1 MRKQLRK
8 TSMYRSRHRHFSLL
22 ALVGI
27 MVPAILV
34 MGAGVSFATLLVLS
48 SHAAGVRHQHHHKPQ
63 QQQMINCTLTVP
75 ANPLTAQGLA
85 TPYQLG
91 GGCDEANKMQAAFV
105 QGAVIDPAG
114 NLSVYNPLVVNQ
126 GQQPAAAPV
135 MPTIPA
141 GSTVGIWFGFN
152 GNNLTLQDMN
162 GSLKQGNCVNGSNGS
177 IFGQFSYCN
186 APAFFQAANAAMA
199 AGKINPNPANA
210 GLGTGKDGLTCPSV
224 RDFSVV
230 DQDQS
235 DNVTTT
241 YLINGT
247 QQANASD
254 NRLLDVALDG
264 ALGCT
269 PLMAPDLANPG
280 QMTTA
285 LPLNELQ
292 AAAQQAAP
300 VALVPLG
307 DPMTL
312 MNTNPNA
319 EKTNLYR
326 MGVDQPAVGAS
337 DGGNTT
343 IYCQNLLKIAP
354 QRLVTDAP
362 LTGAANSPDPAAA
375 NSLFTFLA
383 QRFQTTFE
391 GPPGTGLQCAAAN
404 QGPVQAQKDANGVAI
419 SATITVNGQTQC
431 FDSMGNKVA
440 MTVCINNANAMNNTN
455 NNNGLNPL
463 KATPTPGVTP
473 TDTSTPI
480 VTPTDT
486 STPTVTPTNTPTP
499 GVTPTN
505 TPTPGVTPTGTP

>member
-8 TSMYRSRHRHFSLL
+8 TSIFRSRRRRFSPL
-22 ALVGI
+22 ALMGI
-27 MVPAILV
+27 LLPAILV
-34 MGAGVSFATLLVLS
+34 MVAGVSFAMPQVFS
-48 SHAAGVRHQHHHKPQ
+48 SHAAGVQHKKHHKHQNNQQQKHPQ

-91 GGCDEANKMQAAFV
+91 DGCDEANKMQAAFV

-114 NLSVYNPLVVNQ
+114 NISVYNPLVVNQ

-135 MPTIPA
+135 IPTIPA

-162 GSLKQGNCVNGSNGS
+162 GSLQQGNCVNGTNGS
-177 IFGQFSYCN
+177 IFGQYSYCN
-186 APAFFQAANAAMA
+186 APAFFQAAIAATA
-199 AGKINPNPANA
+199 AGKVNPNPANTP
-210 GLGTGKDGLTCPSV
+210 LGTGKDGLTCPSV

-241 YLINGT
+241 YMINGT

-269 PLMAPDLANPG
+269 PLMAPDLAHPG

-300 VALVPLG
+300 LALVPMG

-312 MNTNPNA
+312 VDNTPNA
-319 EKTNLYR
+319 AKTDLYR
-326 MGVDQPAVGAS
+326 MGVDQPAVGDT
-337 DGGNTT
+337 DGGNTVT
-343 IYCQNLLKIAP
+343 YCQNLLRIAP

-391 GPPGTGLQCAAAN
+391 GPLGTGLQCAAAN
-404 QGPVQAQKDANGVAI
+404 QGPVQAQKNADGVAI

-431 FDSMGNKVA
+431 FDNMGNKVA
-440 MTVCINNANAMNNTN
+440 MTVCINNG
-455 NNNGLNPL
+455 NGKNQQ
-463 KATPTPGVTP
+463 GQ
-473 TDTSTPI
+473 
-480 VTPTDT
+480 
-486 STPTVTPTNTPTP
+486 
-499 GVTPTN
+499 G
-505 TPTPGVTPTGTP
+505 

>member
-8 TSMYRSRHRHFSLL
+8 TSICRSQRRRFSLQ
-22 ALVGI
+22 ALLSI
-27 MVPAILV
+27 IVPAILV
-34 MGAGVSFATLLVLS
+34 IVAGVGFTTAQVFS
-48 SHAAGVRHQHHHKPQ
+48 SHAAGAGHQHKHKHQHVQKQHKQ

-91 GGCDEANKMQAAFV
+91 GGCDEANKTQAAFV

-114 NLSVYNPLVVNQ
+114 NIAIYNPLVVNQ
-126 GQQPAAAPV
+126 GQPPAVAPV
-135 MPTIPA
+135 VPTIPA

-152 GNNLTLQDMN
+152 GNNLTLQDTN
-162 GSLKQGNCVNGSNGS
+162 GSLMQGGCVNGTNGS

-199 AGKINPNPANA
+199 AGKVNPNPAKA
-210 GLGTGKDGLTCPSV
+210 ALGTGKDGLTCPSV
-224 RDFSVV
+224 RDFSLV

-235 DNVTTT
+235 DNVTTIYT
-241 YLINGT
+241 INGT
-247 QQANASD
+247 QQANGSD
-254 NRLLDVALDG
+254 NRLLAVFLDG

-269 PLMAPDLANPG
+269 PLMAPDLAHPG
-280 QMTTA
+280 QMTSA

-300 VALVPLG
+300 IALVPLG

-312 MNTNPNA
+312 VNNQPDA
-319 EKTNLYR
+319 AKTNLYR
-326 MGVDQPAVGAS
+326 LGVDQPPVEAS

-343 IYCQNLLKIAP
+343 TYCNNLLNIAP
-354 QRLVTDAP
+354 QRLATDAP

-391 GPPGTGLQCAAAN
+391 GPLGTGLQCAAAN

-419 SATITVNGQTQC
+419 SATINVNGQTQC
-431 FDSMGNKVA
+431 FDTMGNKVA
-440 MTVCINNANAMNNTN
+440 MTVCTNNAMVAKNAN
-455 NNNGLNPL
+455 NNNGMNPQGQGQPCPQAPATQQDQPCPQ
-463 KATPTPGVTP
+463 ATPTQQT
-473 TDTSTPI
+473 
-480 VTPTDT
+480 
-486 STPTVTPTNTPTP
+486 TVTN
-499 GVTPTN
+499 
-505 TPTPGVTPTGTP
+505 

>member
-1 MRKQLRK
+1 MRKPLGK
-8 TSMYRSRHRHFSLL
+8 ISISRSQRRRFSPL

-27 MVPAILV
+27 MVPAILAMV
-34 MGAGVSFATLLVLS
+34 AGVSFAMPQVLS
-48 SHAAGVRHQHHHKPQ
+48 SHAAGVNHKHQQMQPQQQ

-114 NLSVYNPLVVNQ
+114 NISVYNPL
-126 GQQPAAAPV
+126 
-135 MPTIPA
+135 A

-162 GSLKQGNCVNGSNGS
+162 GSLMQGNCVNGTQDS
-177 IFGQFSYCN
+177 IFGQFAYCN
-186 APAFFQAANAAMA
+186 APAFFRAANAAMA

-210 GLGTGKDGLTCPSV
+210 ALGKGQDGLTCPSV
-224 RDFSVV
+224 RDFGVV

-247 QQANASD
+247 QQVNGSD

-269 PLMAPDLANPG
+269 PLMAPDLANGG

-312 MNTNPNA
+312 VNNTPNA
-319 EKTNLYR
+319 AKTRLYR
-326 MGVDQPAVGAS
+326 RGVDQPALGAS

-343 IYCQNLLKIAP
+343 TYCQNLLKIAP
-354 QRLVTDAP
+354 QRLVTDA
-362 LTGAANSPDPAAA
+362 LFTGAANSPDPAAA

-391 GPPGTGLQCAAAN
+391 GPLGTGLQCAAAN
-404 QGPVQAQKDANGVAI
+404 QGPVQAQKNANGVAI
-419 SATITVNGQTQC
+419 SATITVNGQAQC
-431 FDSMGNKVA
+431 FDNMGNKVA
-440 MTVCINNANAMNNTN
+440 MTVCMNNANAMNNGN
-455 NNNGLNPL
+455 NNNG
-463 KATPTPGVTP
+463 
-473 TDTSTPI
+473 
-480 VTPTDT
+480 
-486 STPTVTPTNTPTP
+486 
-499 GVTPTN
+499 
-505 TPTPGVTPTGTP
+505 

>member
-8 TSMYRSRHRHFSLL
+8 PSLYRSRRRFSPLV
-22 ALVGI
+22 LVGI

-34 MGAGVSFATLLVLS
+34 MIAGVSFAAPQVFST
-48 SHAAGVRHQHHHKPQ
+48 HAAGVEHHHHKHHHHHQQMQHQ
-63 QQQMINCTLTVP
+63 QQPQMINCTLTVP
-75 ANPLTAQGLA
+75 VHPLTAQGLA

-114 NLSVYNPLVVNQ
+114 NISVYNPLVVNQ

-135 MPTIPA
+135 MPTVPV

-152 GNNLTLQDMN
+152 GNNLTLHDMH
-162 GSLKQGNCVNGSNGS
+162 GSLMQGNCVNGSNDS
-177 IFGQFSYCN
+177 LFGQFAYCN
-186 APAFFQAANAAMA
+186 APAFFQAANAAIA
-199 AGKINPNPANA
+199 AGKINPNPAHA
-210 GLGTGKDGLTCPSV
+210 ALGTGKDGLTCMSV
-224 RDFSVV
+224 RDFGVV

-241 YLINGT
+241 YMIDGS
-247 QQANASD
+247 QQANGSD

-269 PLMAPDLANPG
+269 PLMAPDLAHPG

-292 AAAQQAAP
+292 AAAQQATP
-300 VALVPLG
+300 LALVPRG

-312 MNTNPNA
+312 VNNNPNA
-319 EKTNLYR
+319 AKTDLYR
-326 MGVDQPAVGAS
+326 MGVDQPAVGAA

-343 IYCQNLLKIAP
+343 TYCHNLLNIAP
-354 QRLVTDAP
+354 QRLVKDA
-362 LTGAANSPDPAAA
+362 LFTGAANSPDPAAA

-391 GPPGTGLQCAAAN
+391 GPLGTGLQCAAAN
-404 QGPVQAQKDANGVAI
+404 QGPVQAQKDAHGVAI
-419 SATITVNGQTQC
+419 SATITVKGQTQC
-431 FDSMGNKVA
+431 FDHTGNTVA
-440 MTVCINNANAMNNTN
+440 KTVCMNNANAMKKAK
-455 NNNGLNPL
+455 NNNGNDMNPQ
-463 KATPTPGVTP
+463 TQ
-473 TDTSTPI
+473 DQ
-480 VTPTDT
+480 
-486 STPTVTPTNTPTP
+486 
-499 GVTPTN
+499 
-505 TPTPGVTPTGTP
+505 

>member
-8 TSMYRSRHRHFSLL
+8 TSLYRTRCRRFSPL
-22 ALVGI
+22 ALMGI
-27 MVPAILV
+27 ILPAILV
-34 MGAGVSFATLLVLS
+34 MVAGVSFAMPQVYS
-48 SHAAGVRHQHHHKPQ
+48 SHAAGVQHKKHHKHQ
-63 QQQMINCTLTVP
+63 NKQQQMINCTLTVP

-105 QGAVIDPAG
+105 QGTVIDPAG

-162 GSLKQGNCVNGSNGS
+162 GSLQQGNCVNGANGS

-210 GLGTGKDGLTCPSV
+210 ALGKGKDGLTCPSV

-269 PLMAPDLANPG
+269 PLMAPDLAHPG

-300 VALVPLG
+300 LALVPLG

-312 MNTNPNA
+312 VNNTPNA
-319 EKTNLYR
+319 TKTDLYR
-326 MGVDQPAVGAS
+326 MGVDQPTVGDT
-337 DGGNTT
+337 DGGNTVT
-343 IYCQNLLKIAP
+343 YCQNLLRIAP

-362 LTGAANSPDPAAA
+362 LTGAAN
-375 NSLFTFLA
+375 
-383 QRFQTTFE
+383 
-391 GPPGTGLQCAAAN
+391 
-404 QGPVQAQKDANGVAI
+404 
-419 SATITVNGQTQC
+419 
-431 FDSMGNKVA
+431 
-440 MTVCINNANAMNNTN
+440 
-455 NNNGLNPL
+455 
-463 KATPTPGVTP
+463 
-473 TDTSTPI
+473 
-480 VTPTDT
+480 
-486 STPTVTPTNTPTP
+486 
-499 GVTPTN
+499 
-505 TPTPGVTPTGTP
+505 

>member
-1 MRKQLRK
+1 MRKQSGK
-8 TSMYRSRHRHFSLL
+8 ISIYRSGRRRFSPRALL
-22 ALVGI
+22 GI

-34 MGAGVSFATLLVLS
+34 MIAVVSLATPKIFS
-48 SHAAGVRHQHHHKPQ
+48 SHAADGKHQPHQ

-114 NLSVYNPLVVNQ
+114 NISIYNPLVVNQ
-126 GQQPAAAPV
+126 DQQPAAAPV
-135 MPTIPA
+135 MPNIPA

-152 GNNLTLQDMN
+152 GNNLTLRGMK
-162 GSLKQGNCVNGSNGS
+162 GSLRQGNCVNGTNDS
-177 IFGQFSYCN
+177 IFGQFAYCN

-199 AGKINPNPANA
+199 AGKINPNPTNA
-210 GLGTGKDGLTCPSV
+210 ALGTGKDGLTCPSV
-224 RDFSVV
+224 RDFGVV

-241 YLINGT
+241 YVINGT
-247 QQANASD
+247 LQANGSD

-269 PLMAPDLANPG
+269 PLMAPDLAHPG

-300 VALVPLG
+300 LALVPRG

-312 MNTNPNA
+312 VNANPNA
-319 EKTNLYR
+319 RKTNLYR
-326 MGVDQPAVGAS
+326 IGVDQPAVGAS

-343 IYCQNLLKIAP
+343 TYCRNLRKIAP
-354 QRLVTDAP
+354 QRMVTDA
-362 LTGAANSPDPAAA
+362 LFTGAANSPDPAAA
-375 NSLFTFLA
+375 NSLFTFMA

-391 GPPGTGLQCAAAN
+391 GPLGTGLQCTAPN

-419 SATITVNGQTQC
+419 SAIITVNGQAQC
-431 FDSMGNKVA
+431 FDNMGNKVA
-440 MTVCINNANAMNNTN
+440 MTVCMNNANGGNNAN
-455 NNNGLNPL
+455 NNNGNGNS
-463 KATPTPGVTP
+463 KW
-473 TDTSTPI
+473 
-480 VTPTDT
+480 
-486 STPTVTPTNTPTP
+486 
-499 GVTPTN
+499 
-505 TPTPGVTPTGTP
+505 